1 MDSLLLETAKYAL
14 GRISSGTEGRHDL
27 LYAIRDLDFLE
38 EPIFGETL
46 ERNTQR
52 FDRMKYPKIDA
63 NTERQLGYFWI
74 PSEISLEADR
84 NNFQSGK
91 ISPSQKELITKVIRK
106 LIFFD
111 SLQGRA
117 PFLLY
122 GQITSLPEAENNFL
136 SWSFFEGV
144 IHSRSYTEIARKVY
158 PDPDELFEGSHEIPV
173 LVKHEK
179 SVTKRYNEFYDY
191 VILYNLME
199 TFGVKKPPEFM
210 KEFRKKLLLSL
221 FNVNVLEGIRF
232 YPGFASVWAIQ
243 ETTGTVPGISETL
256 KFICRDE
263 NVHLDL
269 VVKYLKILRDSKE
282 EGFSEIYEETIP
294 ELDRMY
300 KEAAEEEFEWT
311 EYLFEGGVD
320 IVGYNEDIAKEYVAY
335 VCNRRLAVLGRPPA
349 FPDVKSNPI
358 PWIGKYVMSSGGD
371 KKENVSSAETLPQE
385 KSAVSDYVIGVA
397 GGSVDEAFEEDVY
410 E

>member
-1 MDSLLLETAKYAL
+1 MDFLKETAEYAL
-14 GRISSGTEGRHDL
+14 REITNGKRNLLKHDL
-27 LYAIRDLDFLE
+27 LYSIKDLDFLS
-38 EPIFGETL
+38 EPIFGKTL

-52 FDRMKYPKIDA
+52 FDKLKYPKIDA

-74 PSEISLEADR
+74 PSEISLEKDR
-84 NNFQSGK
+84 VNFQMGK
-91 ISPSQKELITKVIRK
+91 VTPFQKELITKVIRK

-122 GQITSLPEAENNFL
+122 GQVTSLPEAENNFL

-158 PDPDELFEGSHEIPV
+158 PDPEELFEGSHEIPI

-179 SVTKRYNEFYDY
+179 SIAKYYNEFYDF
-191 VILYNLME
+191 VLLYNLME
-199 TFGVKKPPEFM
+199 TFGVEKPKEFVR
-210 KEFRKKLLLSL
+210 EFRKKLILSL
-221 FNVNVLEGIRF
+221 LNINVLEGIRF

-243 ETTGTVPGISETL
+243 ETTGRIPGISETL

-263 NVHLDL
+263 NVHLAL
-269 VVKYLKILRDSKE
+269 VVQYLKILRDNKE

-294 ELDRMY
+294 ELDGLY
-300 KEAAEEEFEWT
+300 KKAAEEEFEWT
-311 EYLFEGGVD
+311 EYLFEGEPD

-335 VCNRRLAVLGRPPA
+335 VCNRRLALLGRPPA
-349 FPDVKSNPI
+349 FPDVKVNPI
-358 PWIGKYVMSSGGD
+358 PWIGKYIMSSGAD
-371 KKENVSSAETLPQE
+371 KKENVSSAESLPQE
-385 KSAVSDYVIGVA
+385 KSAVSDYVIGVLDGDIDDA
-397 GGSVDEAFEEDVY
+397 FANDEF
-410 E
+410 